1 MNFFTDDLMV
11 EKCVLACF
19 VKAGTG
25 KNEIKDRPTHGV
37 ALYLG
42 DGCAVTFSDKTRLQL
57 SGPSVVC
64 FPQGSSYTI
73 CEQTPADWYA
83 INFRLLGGSLAPF
96 AMAVQLERFAS
107 SFQSAA
113 LSWNS
118 RKDGYEWQVR
128 SLLYEILYRLRRQT
142 AQSTTVDR
150 IAPALKY
157 IHENY
162 LTENI
167 SVSHL
172 AGLCGISQVYLRRQF
187 TRQLGQS
194 PNRYIAELKL
204 EKAAQLLQS
213 GMYTAAEVCYLSGF
227 HDESYFSRS
236 FKKHYGTTPG
246 NYKPQF

>member
-1 MNFFTDDLMV
+1 MNFFTGDLII
-11 EKCVLACF
+11 EKCVLACL

-25 KNEIKDRPTHGV
+25 KNEIKDRPAQGI

-42 DGCAVTFSDKTRLQL
+42 DGCVVTFSDKTRLQL

-73 CEQTPADWYA
+73 FEQTPADWYA

-96 AMAVQLERFAS
+96 ATAVQLERFAGF
-107 SFQSAA
+107 FQSAV

-118 RKDGYEWQVR
+118 RKEGYEWQVR
-128 SLLYEILYRLRRQT
+128 SLLYEILYRLRQQI
-142 AQSTTVDR
+142 AQSATADR

-172 AGLCGISQVYLRRQF
+172 AALCGISQVYLRRQF
-187 TRQLGQS
+187 ARQLGQS
-194 PNRYIAELKL
+194 PNQYITGLKL

-227 HDESYFSRS
+227 HDESYFSRR
-236 FKKHYGTTPG
+236 FKKHYGTTPAHSVR
-246 NYKPQF
+246 